1 MENDY
6 LSKIPIKYKDF
17 ILKKSQNDNNF
28 KSFMNNCSKLNLYI
42 FDENGNAKSKIYIID
57 KLNELKKANIKKYGL
72 NIFKYYSE
80 ELDSGIEK
88 MNIHYKKLL
97 LKIEVIDNL
106 LSYIKR
112 YDDDSF
118 KNLFFE
124 ISKLKINYSEDV
136 MNTNEVID
144 FDSSLF
150 MTSDDSE
157 KFKSNIEDMK
167 VNKKD
172 PFLAEYSN

>member
-1 MENDY
+1 
-6 LSKIPIKYKDF
+6 
-17 ILKKSQNDNNF
+17 
-28 KSFMNNCSKLNLYI
+28 
-42 FDENGNAKSKIYIID
+42 
-57 KLNELKKANIKKYGL
+57 
-72 NIFKYYSE
+72 
-80 ELDSGIEK
+80 K

>member
-6 LSKIPIKYKDF
+6 LSKIPIKYKDL
-17 ILKKSQNDNNF
+17 ILKKSKNDNNF
-28 KSFMNNCSKLNLYI
+28 KSFISNCSKLNLYI
-42 FDENGNAKSKIYIID
+42 FDDNGDIKSKLYIVD
-57 KLNELKKANIKKYGL
+57 KLNELKKVNIKNYGIK
-72 NIFKYYSE
+72 IFKYYSE
-80 ELDSGIEK
+80 DLDTVLDKI
-88 MNIHYKKLL
+88 NIHYKKLL

-106 LSYIKR
+106 LLYINK
-112 YDDDSF
+112 YDDETF
-118 KNLFFE
+118 KNLFLE

-136 MNTNEVID
+136 VQTNEVID

-150 MTSDDSE
+150 VTSDDSE

>member
-1 MENDY
+1 MFR
-6 LSKIPIKYKDF
+6 KIVP
-17 ILKKSQNDNNF
+17 
-28 KSFMNNCSKLNLYI
+28 
-42 FDENGNAKSKIYIID
+42 
-57 KLNELKKANIKKYGL
+57 
-72 NIFKYYSE
+72 
-80 ELDSGIEK
+80 
-88 MNIHYKKLL
+88 YKKLL

-106 LSYIKR
+106 LSYIQK

-167 VNKKD
+167 INKKD